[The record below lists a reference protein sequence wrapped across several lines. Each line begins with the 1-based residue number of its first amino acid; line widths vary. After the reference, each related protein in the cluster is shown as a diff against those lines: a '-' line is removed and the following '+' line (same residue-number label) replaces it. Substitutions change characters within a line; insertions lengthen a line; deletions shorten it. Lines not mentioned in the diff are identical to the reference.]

1 MIAGT
6 KQFFLVM
13 TFILAL
19 ACPLTSAAAEKNALV
34 SSSGD
39 PTESNTDKD
48 TIHMNKTIKMES
60 KQPMNPDE
68 PMPTGMAKK
77 GMKKG
82 DVKVHAMKKEAAM
95 GEMMKQ
101 EEMKK

>member
-1 MIAGT
+1 MIFGI
-6 KQFFLVM
+6 KQFFLAT

-19 ACPLTSAAAEKNALV
+19 ACPLISAAAEKSAPV

-39 PTESNTDKD
+39 ATGSNTEKD
-48 TIHMNKTIKMES
+48 TVHMNKPIEMES
-60 KQPMNPDE
+60 RQPMNLDE

-82 DVKVHAMKKEAAM
+82 DVKARAMKKEAAM
-95 GEMMKQ
+95 NEMMKQ

>member
-1 MIAGT
+1 MKKLCI
-6 KQFFLVM
+6 V

-19 ACPLTSAAAEKNALV
+19 AFPLPSVAAEQGTRD
-34 SSSGD
+34 SSDGQPAGGD
-39 PTESNTDKD
+39 TGKD
-48 TIHMNKTIKMES
+48 ATHINKTIKMES
-60 KQPMNPDE
+60 RQPMNMNE

-82 DVKVHAMKKEAAM
+82 DVKAHAVKKEAAM
-95 GEMMKQ
+95 DEMMKQ